1 MRVLIADDAAVERA
15 ILRRLVL
22 AAGHEVAG
30 EARDATQLLELA
42 LRLLPDL
49 VVLDGRLPPSGG
61 LSALAALRA
70 LASSPPPVVVIA
82 ALGER
87 AFLQTALR
95 SGAQGGVM
103 RPLAAAEF
111 TETLARLARTS

>member
-1 MRVLIADDAAVERA
+1 MRVLIGDDAAVECA
-15 ILRRLVL
+15 IVRRLVL
-22 AAGHEVAG
+22 AAGHEVVG
-30 EARDATQLLELA
+30 EAGDATQLLESA
-42 LRLLPDL
+42 VRLLPDV
-49 VVLDGRLPPSGG
+49 VVLDGRLPTSGG

-70 LASSPPPVVVIA
+70 LASPPAIVVIA

-103 RPLAAAEF
+103 RPLGAAEF
-111 TETLARLARTS
+111 AETLGRLARTS

>member
-15 ILRRLVL
+15 IVRRFVS

-30 EARDATQLLELA
+30 EARDGVELLESA
-42 LRLLPDL
+42 VRLMPDV

-70 LASSPPPVVVIA
+70 LASPPSIVVIA

-87 AFLQTALR
+87 AFLQTAMR

-103 RPLAAAEF
+103 RPLAADDFA
-111 TETLARLARTS
+111 ETLDRLARTF